1 MTGSF
6 FSSILFHFSL
16 VFFILF
22 FNEIFNFSKNK
33 EFKETPIE
41 IVEIAKQTEF
51 KKKKKQIS
59 SSKESQ
65 NYTPPK
71 VAKKPDPDKF
81 IQKVKKKEKKTA
93 IKESKKAEKKIDRM
107 SSILNSIDQF
117 KKKEDLKQKAIKEKK
132 QDDSVT
138 GFSEKLS
145 ISEVDMIRRQFI
157 PCWTIPSGIKDLNK
171 FTIIVK
177 LKLDNEGNVTMSRLV
192 KNKNVKNISYKI
204 LSESVMRAISHP
216 ACKKIKVPQK
226 KYEIWKNITLN
237 FDLTQLKLD

>member
-6 FSSILFHFSL
+6 LSSILFHFTL
-16 VFFILF
+16 VFLILF

-33 EFKETPIE
+33 EFQETPIE
-41 IVEIAKQTEF
+41 IVEIAKKTEF
-51 KKKKKQIS
+51 KNKKKKIS
-59 SSKESQ
+59 LSQELQ

-71 VAKKPDPDKF
+71 VAQKPDPDKF
-81 IQKVKKKEKKTA
+81 IKKVKKKDKKPK
-93 IKESKKAEKKIDRM
+93 IIESKKAEKKIDRM

-117 KKKEDLKQKAIKEKK
+117 KKKESLKKKLSKDKE
-132 QDDSVT
+132 QDDSVS

-145 ISEVDMIRRQFI
+145 ISEIDMIRRQFI

-177 LKLDNEGNVTMSRLV
+177 LKLDNDGNVTMSRLV
-192 KNKNVKNISYKI
+192 KTKNVKNTSYKI
-204 LSESVMRAISHP
+204 LSESVMRAINHP

-237 FDLTQLKLD
+237 FDLTQLKLN

>member
-6 FSSILFHFSL
+6 LSSLLFHFTL
-16 VFFILF
+16 VFFVLF
-22 FNEIFNFSKNK
+22 SNEIFNFSKNK
-33 EFKETPIE
+33 EFQETPIE

-51 KKKKKQIS
+51 KKKKKQTS
-59 SSKESQ
+59 SSQESQ

-71 VAKKPDPDKF
+71 VAKKPDPDQF
-81 IQKVKKKEKKTA
+81 IEKVKKKEKKPK

-117 KKKEDLKQKAIKEKK
+117 KKKESLKQKESKDKK
-132 QDDSVT
+132 TNDSIS

-145 ISEVDMIRRQFI
+145 ISEIDMIRRQFI

-177 LKLDNEGNVTMSRLV
+177 LKLDDDGNVTMSKLIKD
-192 KNKNVKNISYKI
+192 KNAKSSSYKI